1 MDEICPSVTRQKDI
15 PQVKNPPG
23 GDGHYVTYRDMTPS
37 ELAEREA
44 GQLKY
49 EAMLD
54 RQAAYEKERWTKVDK
69 TLLPI
74 NGSVF
79 AKSGKLPDGVIDYSN
94 PNGYVPADLVR
105 QYGDLVWL
113 GGRRADASGTV
124 PLKQIGAGAITASL
138 GRLALG
144 GTALEVT
151 GAAVSGSV
159 VTGLLTGMVALLW
172 PSSLGD
178 SALYSEEQLHNLKQ
192 ARSRMR
198 LQIEQQADGSLK
210 GYGFYTGQNRDWEMV
225 DVVHLVPRAEHYV
238 ADLGDGIELIWTPAV
253 DPSDTLGIPA
263 LEAAPQAPP
272 IWIYPPTPMA
282 DSIIVD
288 PIYPPEYRDFILVFP
303 ADSGVRPVYVV
314 VSVRRAGNADH
325 DYYSAPETEEI
336 TGFPNLK
343 TAKKKT
349 PKQAGAGLRE
359 RWTDLK
365 GRTIYEW
372 DSRHGELEA
381 YRASDGSH
389 LGAFNHETGHQ
400 VGPAQKN
407 RNIKKYL

>member
-1 MDEICPSVTRQKDI
+1 MTRQKDI

-49 EAMLD
+49 EAMLA
-54 RQAAYEKERWTKVDK
+54 RQAAYEKERWATVDR
-69 TLLPI
+69 TPLPVT
-74 NGSVF
+74 GSVF
-79 AKSGKLPDGVIDYSN
+79 AKSCKLPDGVIDYRN
-94 PNGYVPADLVR
+94 PNGYVPADLVK

-113 GGRRADASGTV
+113 GGRHADGSGTV
-124 PLKQIGAGAITASL
+124 PLKQMGAGAVTASL

-144 GTALEVT
+144 GTALEAT
-151 GAAVSGSV
+151 AATVGGTV

-225 DVVHLVPRAEHYV
+225 DVVHLVPRADHYI

-303 ADSGVRPVYVV
+303 VGAGVRPVYVV
-314 VSVRRAGNADH
+314 VSTSHH
-325 DYYSAPETEEI
+325 DYHPVPSS
-336 TGFPNLK
+336 FPAYPDATYAKGK
-343 TAKKKT
+343 TRMK
-349 PKQAGAGLRE
+349 GGGLRK
-359 RWTDLK
+359 RWKLSD
-365 GRTIYEW
+365 GTILEW
-372 DSRHGELEA
+372 DYQHGALET
-381 YRASDGSH
+381 YDKRGNH
-389 LGAFNHETGHQ
+389 LGEYNPTTGVQ
-400 VGPAQKN
+400 TKPANPK
-407 RNIKKYL
+407 RKIEP

>member
-1 MDEICPSVTRQKDI
+1 MTRQKDI

-49 EAMLD
+49 EAMLA
-54 RQAAYEKERWTKVDK
+54 RQAAYEKERWATVDR
-69 TLLPI
+69 TPLPVT
-74 NGSVF
+74 GSVF
-79 AKSGKLPDGVIDYSN
+79 AKSCKLPDGVIDYRN
-94 PNGYVPADLVR
+94 PNGYVPADLVK

-113 GGRRADASGTV
+113 GGRHADGSGTV
-124 PLKQIGAGAITASL
+124 PLKQMGAGAVTASL

-144 GTALEVT
+144 GTALEAT
-151 GAAVSGSV
+151 AATVGGTV

-178 SALYSEEQLHNLKQ
+178 SALYSDEQLHNLKQ

-225 DVVHLVPRAEHYV
+225 DVVHLVPRADHYI

-303 ADSGVRPVYVV
+303 VGAGVRPVYVV
-314 VSVRRAGNADH
+314 LNTAHH
-325 DYYSAPETEEI
+325 DYYPKPDFLPAFPDARWAP
-336 TGFPNLK
+336 PK
-343 TAKKKT
+343 TRMK
-349 PKQAGAGLRE
+349 GGGLRP
-359 RWTDLK
+359 RWKDPD
-365 GRTIYEW
+365 RAIYEW
-372 DSRHGELEA
+372 DFQHGAVEK
-381 YRASDGSH
+381 YNKRGKH
-389 LGAFNHETGHQ
+389 LGEFDYVTGLQ
-400 VGPAQKN
+400 TKPAN
-407 RNIKKYL
+407 PTRTVEP

>member
-1 MDEICPSVTRQKDI
+1 MTRQKDI

-23 GDGHYVTYRDMTPS
+23 GDGHYVTYRDMTLS

-49 EAMLD
+49 EAMLA
-54 RQAAYEKERWTKVDK
+54 RQAAYERERWAPVHKAPRSVT
-69 TLLPI
+69 
-74 NGSVF
+74 GSVF
-79 AKSGKLPDGVIDYSN
+79 AKCCKLPDGVVDYSN
-94 PNGYVPADLVR
+94 PNGYVPADLVK

-113 GGRRADASGTV
+113 GGRSADASGTV
-124 PLKQIGAGAITASL
+124 PLKQLGAGTITASL

-144 GTALEVT
+144 GTALEAT
-151 GAAVSGSV
+151 GATIGGAVI
-159 VTGLLTGMVALLW
+159 TGLLTGMIALLW

-178 SALYSEEQLHNLKQ
+178 SSLYSEEQLRNLRQ
-192 ARSRMR
+192 ARSRVR
-198 LQIEQQADGSLK
+198 LHVEQQADGSVK
-210 GYGFYTGQNRDWEMV
+210 GYGFYTGQNPDWEMV
-225 DVVHLVPRAEHYV
+225 DVVHLTPRADRYV
-238 ADLGDGIELIWTPAV
+238 ADLGDGIELIWTPAIH
-253 DPSDTLGIPA
+253 PSDTLGIPA

-272 IWIYPPTPMA
+272 IWIYPTTPMA
-282 DSIIVD
+282 DSIIVG

-303 ADSGVRPVYVV
+303 VDSGVRPVYVV

-400 VGPAQKN
+400 VGPAKKN

>member
-1 MDEICPSVTRQKDI
+1 MTRQKDI

-49 EAMLD
+49 EAMLA

-79 AKSGKLPDGVIDYSN
+79 AKSCKLPDGVIDYSN
-94 PNGYVPADLVR
+94 PNGYVPADLIR
-105 QYGDLVWL
+105 QYGNLVWL
-113 GGRRADASGTV
+113 GGRRTDASGTV
-124 PLKQIGAGAITASL
+124 PLKQIGAGTITASL

-144 GTALEVT
+144 GTALEAT
-151 GAAVSGSV
+151 GAAVSGTV

-178 SALYSEEQLHNLKQ
+178 SSLYSEEQLRDLKQ

-225 DVVHLVPRAEHYV
+225 DVVHLAPRADHYV

-288 PIYPPEYRDFILVFP
+288 PTYPPEYRDFILVFP
-303 ADSGVRPVYVV
+303 VGAGVRPVYVV
-314 VSVRRAGNADH
+314 LNVPGDHKYHKPPALLPAFPDAKIAPSKTFVRGGGVKRRRWKDRAG
-325 DYYSAPETEEI
+325 
-336 TGFPNLK
+336 
-343 TAKKKT
+343 
-349 PKQAGAGLRE
+349 R
-359 RWTDLK
+359 
-365 GRTIYEW
+365 IYEW
-372 DSRHGELEA
+372 DSQHAAVEL
-381 YRASDGSH
+381 YTKQGKH
-389 LGAFNHETGHQ
+389 LGEFDPVTGEQ
-400 VGPAQKN
+400 TKPADPTRKVE
-407 RNIKKYL
+407 K

>member
-1 MDEICPSVTRQKDI
+1 MTRKKDI

-23 GDGHYVTYRDMTPS
+23 GDGHYITYRDMTPS

-49 EAMLD
+49 EAMLA
-54 RQAAYEKERWTKVDK
+54 RQAAYEKERWATVDK
-69 TLLPI
+69 APLPI

-79 AKSGKLPDGVIDYSN
+79 AKSCKLSDGVIDYSN

-124 PLKQIGAGAITASL
+124 PLKQIGAGTITASL

-144 GTALEVT
+144 GTALEAT
-151 GAAVSGSV
+151 GATVGGTV

-178 SALYSEEQLHNLKQ
+178 SSLYSEEQLRDLKQ

-225 DVVHLVPRAEHYV
+225 DVVHLVPRADHYI

-253 DPSDTLGIPA
+253 DPSGTLGIPA

-303 ADSGVRPVYVV
+303 ADSGVRPVYAVL
-314 VSVRRAGNADH
+314 SVPGDHKYYEAPVLLPAFPDAVRVKSKSSVQGGGKQRR
-325 DYYSAPETEEI
+325 
-336 TGFPNLK
+336 
-343 TAKKKT
+343 
-349 PKQAGAGLRE
+349 
-359 RWTDLK
+359 RWVDRK
-365 GRTIYEW
+365 GRIYEW
-372 DSRHGELEA
+372 DSKSNAVEKYDKL
-381 YRASDGSH
+381 GSH
-389 LGAFNHETGHQ
+389 LGEFDPLTGRQ
-400 VGPAQKN
+400 TKPAKPGRTTPRQ
-407 RNIKKYL
+407 